1 MQAIYSCSNLSNH
14 LSQFQ
19 VGSQHLSLW
28 NIKRCVSKQV
38 VQISAHNVHIILYS
52 LTNETCGRGRSMKER
67 LKSEVTD
74 EMTLLLYISHARIL
88 NENLIVELERCNILS
103 ADGSPSSLGQLQLS
117 LWNQAQTMPR
127 WTPCLLCCWPQS

>member
-1 MQAIYSCSNLSNH
+1 
-14 LSQFQ
+14 
-19 VGSQHLSLW
+19 
-28 NIKRCVSKQV
+28 
-38 VQISAHNVHIILYS
+38 
-52 LTNETCGRGRSMKER
+52 MKER

-117 LWNQAQTMPR
+117 L
-127 WTPCLLCCWPQS
+127 